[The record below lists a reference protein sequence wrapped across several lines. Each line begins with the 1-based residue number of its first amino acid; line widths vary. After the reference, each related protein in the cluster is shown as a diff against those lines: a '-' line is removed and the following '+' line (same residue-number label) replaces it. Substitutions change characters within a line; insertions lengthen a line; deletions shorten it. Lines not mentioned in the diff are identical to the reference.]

1 MSSIVSGIQRPSRGK
16 TRTRKRRPKKSHG
29 TKPERALF
37 AHLPARMRPHFET
50 QGRIAGHRSV
60 PDLVSRALMI
70 AVYVDG
76 CRWHGCLEHGGDAF
90 QSAREKDAR
99 VAQALVADGW
109 MVLRIWQHESFSVAV
124 RVISQ
129 MVRGRLKAHDKRD

>member
-1 MSSIVSGIQRPSRGK
+1 
-16 TRTRKRRPKKSHG
+16 
-29 TKPERALF
+29 
-37 AHLPARMRPHFET
+37 
-50 QGRIAGHRSV
+50 
-60 PDLVSRALMI
+60 MI

-90 QSAREKDAR
+90 QSARAKDAR

-129 MVRGRLKAHDKRD
+129 MVRDKVKAHDKRE

>member
-1 MSSIVSGIQRPSRGK
+1 MSSIVSGTQRLSRGR
-16 TRTRKRRPKKSHG
+16 TRTRKRRRKNSQG

-37 AHLPARMRPHFET
+37 AHLPARVRPHFET
-50 QGRIAGHRSV
+50 QGRIPGHRSV
-60 PDLVSRALMI
+60 PDFVSRTLMI

-76 CRWHGCLEHGGDAF
+76 CRWHGCPEHGGDAF
-90 QSAREKDAR
+90 QSARAKDAR

-124 RVISQ
+124 RVILQ
-129 MVRGRLKAHDKRD
+129 MVRERIKTSRNLD